1 MRLCARLGSGVW
13 SFDRKKNIER
23 MRLIG
28 CAAGGNPL
36 KEDNMETKERIQLLK
51 EQLANIGV
59 HNEAELQKKLE
70 ETKLD
75 ITVFVANPDSGR
87 KSA

>member
-1 MRLCARLGSGVW
+1 M
-13 SFDRKKNIER
+13 
-23 MRLIG
+23 
-28 CAAGGNPL
+28 
-36 KEDNMETKERIQLLK
+36 KEGNMETKERIQLLK

-75 ITVFVANPDSGR
+75 ITIFVANPDSGR